1 MNNNSITDDF
11 NTQVQCEEVY
21 VTESEA
27 NEEMAEAY
35 QALPPDTDRR
45 VIDLTPSWETAVNIC
60 ITILESSAKEEAK
73 ETCREELRRLARH
86 VDKQQKK

>member
-21 VTESEA
+21 TEEA
-27 NEEMAEAY
+27 SNV
-35 QALPPDTDRR
+35 LPPDTDRR

-60 ITILESSAKEEAK
+60 IMILESSTAAEEAK
-73 ETCREELRRLARH
+73 ETCREELRRLAKH
-86 VDKQQKK
+86 VDEQQKKQ

>member
-21 VTESEA
+21 TEEA
-27 NEEMAEAY
+27 SNV
-35 QALPPDTDRR
+35 LPPDTDRR

-73 ETCREELRRLARH
+73 EMCRQELRRLAKH
-86 VDKQQKK
+86 VDQQQK